1 MQSSMPVPEDLVGCR
16 FDVAVSKLRNISR
29 SKASDLISN
38 GTVHIA
44 NRKANKSAL
53 LLSSDE
59 IIFDDLVGED
69 FAENSCKNDALQDES
84 QQKNLQN
91 IQIDNQLENQLENLK
106 DNQQNNQIEIQL
118 QNQAIEQS
126 MKIAYKDEDIVVV
139 DKPVGMAAHQAQGW
153 CGPTVGEALEK
164 RGISISHTAGD
175 ENRRGIV
182 SRLDAGTS
190 GLMLVCRT
198 DLAYEEMKKQFANHT
213 VKKTYHALV
222 QGDLTQNKATI
233 EAPIGRAKVSDF
245 RFTITP
251 DGKPAVT
258 HWDVLE
264 RFGQATLAS
273 VNLET
278 GRTHQIRVHF
288 TSIGHPLVG
297 DSMYG
302 ANPVLAKK
310 LGLTRQWLHSMELIF
325 THPRTGKIIRVES
338 NYPSDLQHA
347 LEAMRELSK

>member
-1 MQSSMPVPEDLVGCR
+1 MQTSMPVPEDLVGLR
-16 FDVAVSKLRNISR
+16 FDVAVAQLRGISR
-29 SKASDLISN
+29 SKASDF
-38 GTVHIA
+38 IA
-44 NRKANKSAL
+44 SGAVILSSRKANKSAV

-59 IIFDDLVGED
+59 IIFCDSSDCDSSDCDSPSEKCVAISLENNVAQSANKETNH
-69 FAENSCKNDALQDES
+69 AENNAENNAAIQPN
-84 QQKNLQN
+84 QK
-91 IQIDNQLENQLENLK
+91 
-106 DNQQNNQIEIQL
+106 
-118 QNQAIEQS
+118 IEQS
-126 MKIAYKDEDIVVV
+126 MEIAYQDDDIVVV
-139 DKPVGMAAHQAQGW
+139 DKPVGMAAHKAQGW

-164 RGISISHTAGD
+164 RGISISATAGD

-198 DLAYEEMKKQFANHT
+198 DFAYEAMKKQFANHT
-213 VKKTYHALV
+213 VKKTYYALV
-222 QGDLTQNKATI
+222 QGNLAQDKATI

-251 DGKPAVT
+251 DGKPAIT

-302 ANPVLAKK
+302 ANPVLAQK
-310 LGLTRQWLHSMELIF
+310 LDLTRQWLHSMELTF
-325 THPRTGKIIRVES
+325 THPRTGKVVTVKS
-338 NYPSDLQHA
+338 DYPSDLQHA
-347 LEAMRELSK
+347 LEAMRALSK

>member
-1 MQSSMPVPEDLVGCR
+1 MQNNMPVPEDLVGFR
-16 FDVAVSKLRNISR
+16 FDVAIAKLRNISR

-38 GTVHIA
+38 GTVHIV

-59 IIFDDLVGED
+59 IIFEDLVSEN
-69 FAENSCKNDALQDES
+69 FVAKIYENETSKEESQVSKQILNQAESQAENQAE
-84 QQKNLQN
+84 
-91 IQIDNQLENQLENLK
+91 
-106 DNQQNNQIEIQL
+106 
-118 QNQAIEQS
+118 NQAIEQS
-126 MKIAYKDEDIVVV
+126 MEIAYQDDDIVVV
-139 DKPVGMAAHQAQGW
+139 NKPVGMAAHKAQGW
-153 CGPTVGEALEK
+153 CGPTVGEALK
-164 RGISISHTAGD
+164 NRGISISSTAGD

-198 DLAYEEMKKQFANHT
+198 DFAYEAMKKQFANHT

-222 QGDLTQNKATI
+222 QGNLAQDKATI

-302 ANPVLAKK
+302 ANPVLAQK
-310 LGLTRQWLHSMELIF
+310 LDLTRQWLHSMELTF
-325 THPRTGKIIRVES
+325 THPRTGKVVTVKS
-338 NYPSDLQHA
+338 DYPSDLQHA
-347 LEAMRELSK
+347 LEAMRALSK

>member
-1 MQSSMPVPEDLVGCR
+1 MQNNMPVPEDLVGCR
-16 FDVAVSKLRNISR
+16 FDVAIAKLRNISR

-38 GTVHIA
+38 GTVHIV

-53 LLSSDE
+53 LLSGDE
-59 IIFDDLVGED
+59 IIFEDLVSEN
-69 FAENSCKNDALQDES
+69 FVAKIYENETFKAESQAENQAES
-84 QQKNLQN
+84 QIL
-91 IQIDNQLENQLENLK
+91 NQAE
-106 DNQQNNQIEIQL
+106 
-118 QNQAIEQS
+118 NQAIEQS
-126 MKIAYKDEDIVVV
+126 MTIAYKDEDIVVV
-139 DKPVGMAAHQAQGW
+139 DKPVGMAAHKAQGW

-164 RGISISHTAGD
+164 RAINISATAGD

-198 DLAYEEMKKQFANHT
+198 DFAYEEMKKQFANHT

-222 QGDLTQNKATI
+222 QGNLSKDKATI

-251 DGKPAVT
+251 SGKPAIT

-288 TSIGHPLVG
+288 TSIGHPLIG

-302 ANPVLAKK
+302 ANPVLAQK
-310 LGLTRQWLHSMELIF
+310 LGLTRQWLHSMELTF
-325 THPRTGKIIRVES
+325 THPRTGKVITVKS

-347 LEAMRELSK
+347 LEAMRALSK

>member
-1 MQSSMPVPEDLVGCR
+1 MPVPEDLVGCR
-16 FDVAVSKLRNISR
+16 FDVAIAQLRNISR

-38 GTVHIA
+38 GTVHIV

-59 IIFDDLVGED
+59 IIFEDLVSEN
-69 FAENSCKNDALQDES
+69 FVAKIYENETSKEESQVSNQVSKQVLNQAESQAENQAE
-84 QQKNLQN
+84 
-91 IQIDNQLENQLENLK
+91 
-106 DNQQNNQIEIQL
+106 
-118 QNQAIEQS
+118 NQAIEQS
-126 MKIAYKDEDIVVV
+126 MEIAYQDDDIVVV
-139 DKPVGMAAHQAQGW
+139 NKPVGMAAHKAQGW
-153 CGPTVGEALEK
+153 CGPTVGEALEN
-164 RGISISHTAGD
+164 RGISISSTAGD

-198 DLAYEEMKKQFANHT
+198 DFAYEAMKKQFANHT

-222 QGDLTQNKATI
+222 QGNLAQDKATI
-233 EAPIGRAKVSDF
+233 EASIGRAKVSDF

-302 ANPVLAKK
+302 ANPVLAQK
-310 LGLTRQWLHSMELIF
+310 LGLTRQWLHSMELTF
-325 THPRTGKIIRVES
+325 THPRTGKVITVKS

-347 LEAMRELSK
+347 LEAMRALSK

>member
-1 MQSSMPVPEDLVGCR
+1 MPVPEDLVGCR
-16 FDVAVSKLRNISR
+16 FDVAIAKLRNISR

-38 GTVHIA
+38 GTVHIV

-59 IIFDDLVGED
+59 IIFEDLVSEN
-69 FAENSCKNDALQDES
+69 FVAKIYENETFKEESQVSNQILNQISNQAENQAE
-84 QQKNLQN
+84 
-91 IQIDNQLENQLENLK
+91 
-106 DNQQNNQIEIQL
+106 
-118 QNQAIEQS
+118 NQAIEQS
-126 MKIAYKDEDIVVV
+126 MEIAYQDDDIVVV
-139 DKPVGMAAHQAQGW
+139 NKPVGMAAHKAQGW
-153 CGPTVGEALEK
+153 CGPTVGEALK
-164 RGISISHTAGD
+164 NLGISISSTAGD

-198 DLAYEEMKKQFANHT
+198 DFAYEAMKKQFANHT

-222 QGDLTQNKATI
+222 QGNLAQDKATI

-302 ANPVLAKK
+302 ANPVLAQK
-310 LGLTRQWLHSMELIF
+310 LDLTRQWLHSMELTF
-325 THPRTGKIIRVES
+325 THPRTGKVVTVKS
-338 NYPSDLQHA
+338 NYPFDLQHA
-347 LEAMRELSK
+347 LEAMRALSK

>member
-1 MQSSMPVPEDLVGCR
+1 MQNNMPVPEDLVGCR
-16 FDVAVSKLRNISR
+16 FDVAIAKLRNISR

-38 GTVHIA
+38 GTVHIV

-59 IIFDDLVGED
+59 IIFED
-69 FAENSCKNDALQDES
+69 SVSENFVAKIYENETFKEESQVSNQILNQAENQAE
-84 QQKNLQN
+84 
-91 IQIDNQLENQLENLK
+91 
-106 DNQQNNQIEIQL
+106 
-118 QNQAIEQS
+118 NQAIEQS
-126 MKIAYKDEDIVVV
+126 MTIAYKDEDIVVV
-139 DKPVGMAAHQAQGW
+139 DKPVGMAAHKAQGW

-164 RGISISHTAGD
+164 RAISISATAGD

-198 DLAYEEMKKQFANHT
+198 DFAYEEMKKQFANHT

-222 QGDLTQNKATI
+222 QGNLAKDKATI

-245 RFTITP
+245 RFTITR
-251 DGKPAVT
+251 DGKPAIT

-302 ANPVLAKK
+302 ANPVLAQK
-310 LGLTRQWLHSMELIF
+310 LGLTRQWLHSMELTF
-325 THPRTGKIIRVES
+325 THPRTGKVITVKS

-347 LEAMRELSK
+347 LEAMRALSK

>member
-1 MQSSMPVPEDLVGCR
+1 MPVPEDLVGCR
-16 FDVAVSKLRNISR
+16 FDVAIAKLRNISR

-38 GTVHIA
+38 GTVHIV

-59 IIFDDLVGED
+59 IIFEDLVS
-69 FAENSCKNDALQDES
+69 ENFVAKIYENETSKEES
-84 QQKNLQN
+84 QVSN
-91 IQIDNQLENQLENLK
+91 QILNQENQAE
-106 DNQQNNQIEIQL
+106 
-118 QNQAIEQS
+118 NQAIEQS
-126 MKIAYKDEDIVVV
+126 MTIAYKDEDIVVV
-139 DKPVGMAAHQAQGW
+139 DKPVGMAAHKAQGW

-164 RGISISHTAGD
+164 RGISISATAGD

-198 DLAYEEMKKQFANHT
+198 DFAYEEMKKQFANHT
-213 VKKTYHALV
+213 VKKTYYALV
-222 QGDLTQNKATI
+222 QGNLDKDKATI

-251 DGKPAVT
+251 SGKPAIT

-302 ANPVLAKK
+302 ANPVLAQK
-310 LGLTRQWLHSMELIF
+310 LGLTRQWLHSMELTF
-325 THPRTGKIIRVES
+325 THPRTGKVITVKS

-347 LEAMRELSK
+347 LEAMRALSK

>member
-1 MQSSMPVPEDLVGCR
+1 MQNNMPVPEDLVGCR
-16 FDVAVSKLRNISR
+16 FDVAIAKLRNISR

-38 GTVHIA
+38 GTVHIV

-59 IIFDDLVGED
+59 IIFEDLVS
-69 FAENSCKNDALQDES
+69 ENFVAKIYENETSKEES
-84 QQKNLQN
+84 QVSN
-91 IQIDNQLENQLENLK
+91 QILNQENQAE
-106 DNQQNNQIEIQL
+106 
-118 QNQAIEQS
+118 NQAIEQS
-126 MKIAYKDEDIVVV
+126 MMIAYEDEDIVVV
-139 DKPVGMAAHQAQGW
+139 DKPVGMAAHKAQGW

-164 RGISISHTAGD
+164 RGIGISATAGD

-198 DLAYEEMKKQFANHT
+198 DFAYEEMKKQFANHT
-213 VKKTYHALV
+213 VKKTYYALV
-222 QGDLTQNKATI
+222 QGNLDKDKATI

-251 DGKPAVT
+251 SGKPAIT

-302 ANPVLAKK
+302 ANPVLAQK
-310 LGLTRQWLHSMELIF
+310 LGLTRQWLHSMELTF
-325 THPRTGKIIRVES
+325 THPRTGKVITVKS

-347 LEAMRELSK
+347 LEAMRALSK

>member
-1 MQSSMPVPEDLVGCR
+1 MQNNMPVPEDLVGCR
-16 FDVAVSKLRNISR
+16 FDVAIAKLRNISR

-38 GTVHIA
+38 GTVHIV

-59 IIFDDLVGED
+59 IIFEDLVSEN
-69 FAENSCKNDALQDES
+69 FVAKIYENETFKEESQVSNQILNQAENQAE
-84 QQKNLQN
+84 
-91 IQIDNQLENQLENLK
+91 
-106 DNQQNNQIEIQL
+106 
-118 QNQAIEQS
+118 NQAIEQS
-126 MKIAYKDEDIVVV
+126 MTIAYKDEDIVVV
-139 DKPVGMAAHQAQGW
+139 DKPVGMAAHKAQGW

-164 RGISISHTAGD
+164 RGIGISATAGD

-198 DLAYEEMKKQFANHT
+198 DFAYEEMKKQFANHT
-213 VKKTYHALV
+213 VKKTYYALV
-222 QGDLTQNKATI
+222 QGNLDKDKATI

-251 DGKPAVT
+251 SGKPAIT

-302 ANPVLAKK
+302 ANPVLAQK
-310 LGLTRQWLHSMELIF
+310 LGLTRQWLHSMELTF
-325 THPRTGKIIRVES
+325 THPRTGKVITVKS

-347 LEAMRELSK
+347 LEAMRALSK

>member
-1 MQSSMPVPEDLVGCR
+1 MQNNMPVPEDLVGCR
-16 FDVAVSKLRNISR
+16 FDVAIAKLRNISR

-38 GTVHIA
+38 GTVHIV

-53 LLSSDE
+53 LLSGDE
-59 IIFDDLVGED
+59 IIFEDLVSEN
-69 FAENSCKNDALQDES
+69 FVAKIYENETFKAE
-84 QQKNLQN
+84 
-91 IQIDNQLENQLENLK
+91 
-106 DNQQNNQIEIQL
+106 
-118 QNQAIEQS
+118 NQAIEQS
-126 MKIAYKDEDIVVV
+126 MTIAYKDEDIVVV
-139 DKPVGMAAHQAQGW
+139 DKPVGMAAHKAQGW

-164 RGISISHTAGD
+164 RAINISATAGD

-198 DLAYEEMKKQFANHT
+198 DFAYEEMKKQFANHT

-222 QGDLTQNKATI
+222 QGNLSKDKATI

-251 DGKPAVT
+251 SGKPAIT

-288 TSIGHPLVG
+288 TSIGHPLIG

-302 ANPVLAKK
+302 ANPVLAQK
-310 LGLTRQWLHSMELIF
+310 LGLTRQWLHSMELTF
-325 THPRTGKIIRVES
+325 THPRTGKVITVKS

-347 LEAMRELSK
+347 LEAMRALSK

>member
-1 MQSSMPVPEDLVGCR
+1 MQNNMPVPEDLVGCR
-16 FDVAVSKLRNISR
+16 FDVAIAKLRNISR

-38 GTVHIA
+38 GTVHIV

-53 LLSSDE
+53 LLSGDE
-59 IIFDDLVGED
+59 IIFEDLVS
-69 FAENSCKNDALQDES
+69 ENFVAKIHENETFKAES
-84 QQKNLQN
+84 QAESQEES
-91 IQIDNQLENQLENLK
+91 QILNQAE
-106 DNQQNNQIEIQL
+106 
-118 QNQAIEQS
+118 NQAIEQS
-126 MKIAYKDEDIVVV
+126 MTIAYKDEDIVVV
-139 DKPVGMAAHQAQGW
+139 DKPVGMAAHKAQGW

-164 RGISISHTAGD
+164 RGINISATAGD

-198 DLAYEEMKKQFANHT
+198 DFAYEEMKKQFANHT

-222 QGDLTQNKATI
+222 QGNLDKDKATI

-251 DGKPAVT
+251 NGKPAIT

-264 RFGQATLAS
+264 RFGQATVAS
-273 VNLET
+273 VSLER

-288 TSIGHPLVG
+288 TSIGHPLIG

-302 ANPVLAKK
+302 ANPVLAQK
-310 LGLTRQWLHSMELIF
+310 LGLTRQWLHSMELTF
-325 THPRTGKIIRVES
+325 THPRTGKVITVKS

-347 LEAMRELSK
+347 LEAMRALSK

>member
-1 MQSSMPVPEDLVGCR
+1 MPVPEDLVGCR
-16 FDVAVSKLRNISR
+16 FDVAIAKLRNISR

-38 GTVHIA
+38 GTVHIV

-59 IIFDDLVGED
+59 IIFEDLVS
-69 FAENSCKNDALQDES
+69 ENFVAKIYENETSKEES
-84 QQKNLQN
+84 QVSN
-91 IQIDNQLENQLENLK
+91 QILNQENQAE
-106 DNQQNNQIEIQL
+106 
-118 QNQAIEQS
+118 NQAIEQS
-126 MKIAYKDEDIVVV
+126 MTIAYKDEDIVVV
-139 DKPVGMAAHQAQGW
+139 DKPVGMAAHKAQGW

-164 RGISISHTAGD
+164 RGIGISATAGD

-198 DLAYEEMKKQFANHT
+198 DFAYEEMKKQFANHT
-213 VKKTYHALV
+213 VKKTYYALV
-222 QGDLTQNKATI
+222 QGNLDKDKATI

-251 DGKPAVT
+251 SGKPAIT

-302 ANPVLAKK
+302 ANPVLAQK
-310 LGLTRQWLHSMELIF
+310 LGLTRQWLHSMELTF
-325 THPRTGKIIRVES
+325 THPRTGKVITVKS

-347 LEAMRELSK
+347 LEAMRALSK

>member
-1 MQSSMPVPEDLVGCR
+1 MPVPEDLVGCR
-16 FDVAVSKLRNISR
+16 FDVAIAKLRNISR

-38 GTVHIA
+38 GTVHIV

-59 IIFDDLVGED
+59 IIFED
-69 FAENSCKNDALQDES
+69 SVSENFVAKIYENETFKEESQVSNQILNQAENQAES
-84 QQKNLQN
+84 Q
-91 IQIDNQLENQLENLK
+91 ISNQAE
-106 DNQQNNQIEIQL
+106 
-118 QNQAIEQS
+118 NQAIEQS
-126 MKIAYKDEDIVVV
+126 MTIAYKDEDIVVV
-139 DKPVGMAAHQAQGW
+139 DKPVGMAAHKAQGW

-164 RGISISHTAGD
+164 RGISISDTAGD

-198 DLAYEEMKKQFANHT
+198 DFAYEEMKKQFANHT

-222 QGDLTQNKATI
+222 QGNLAKDKATI

-245 RFTITP
+245 RFTITR
-251 DGKPAVT
+251 DGKPAIT

-302 ANPVLAKK
+302 ANPVLAQK
-310 LGLTRQWLHSMELIF
+310 LGLTRQWLHSMELTF
-325 THPRTGKIIRVES
+325 THPRTGKVITVKS

-347 LEAMRELSK
+347 LEAMRALSK

>member
-1 MQSSMPVPEDLVGCR
+1 MQNNMPVPEDLVGCR
-16 FDVAVSKLRNISR
+16 FDVAIAKLRNISR

-38 GTVHIA
+38 GTVHIV

-53 LLSSDE
+53 LLSGDE
-59 IIFDDLVGED
+59 IIFEDLVSEN
-69 FAENSCKNDALQDES
+69 FVAKIYENETFKAES
-84 QQKNLQN
+84 
-91 IQIDNQLENQLENLK
+91 
-106 DNQQNNQIEIQL
+106 
-118 QNQAIEQS
+118 QAIEQS
-126 MKIAYKDEDIVVV
+126 MTIAYKDEDIVVV
-139 DKPVGMAAHQAQGW
+139 DKPVGMAAHKAQGW

-164 RGISISHTAGD
+164 RAINISATAGD

-198 DLAYEEMKKQFANHT
+198 DFAYEEMKKQFANHT

-222 QGDLTQNKATI
+222 QGNLSKDKATI

-251 DGKPAVT
+251 SGKPAIT

-288 TSIGHPLVG
+288 TSIGHPLIG

-302 ANPVLAKK
+302 ANPVLAQK
-310 LGLTRQWLHSMELIF
+310 LGLTRQWLHSMELTF
-325 THPRTGKIIRVES
+325 THPRTGKVITVKS

-347 LEAMRELSK
+347 LEAMRALSK

>member
-1 MQSSMPVPEDLVGCR
+1 MPVPEDLVGCR
-16 FDVAVSKLRNISR
+16 FDVAIAKLRNISR

-38 GTVHIA
+38 GTVHIV

-59 IIFDDLVGED
+59 IIFED
-69 FAENSCKNDALQDES
+69 SVSENFVAKIYENETFKEESQAESQILNQISNQAENNAE
-84 QQKNLQN
+84 
-91 IQIDNQLENQLENLK
+91 
-106 DNQQNNQIEIQL
+106 
-118 QNQAIEQS
+118 NQAIEQS
-126 MKIAYKDEDIVVV
+126 MTIAYKDEDIVVV
-139 DKPVGMAAHQAQGW
+139 DKPVGMAAHKAQGW

-164 RGISISHTAGD
+164 RGISISATAGD
-175 ENRRGIV
+175 ENRHGIV

-198 DLAYEEMKKQFANHT
+198 DFAYEEMKKQFANHT

-222 QGDLTQNKATI
+222 QGNLAKDKATI

-245 RFTITP
+245 RFTITR
-251 DGKPAVT
+251 DGKPAIT

-302 ANPVLAKK
+302 ANPVLAQK
-310 LGLTRQWLHSMELIF
+310 LGLTRQWLHSMELTF
-325 THPRTGKIIRVES
+325 THPRTGKVITVKS

-347 LEAMRELSK
+347 LEAMRALSK

>member
-1 MQSSMPVPEDLVGCR
+1 MQNNMPVPEDLVGCR
-16 FDVAVSKLRNISR
+16 FDVAIAKLRNISR

-38 GTVHIA
+38 GTVHIV

-59 IIFDDLVGED
+59 IIFEDLVS
-69 FAENSCKNDALQDES
+69 ENFVAKIYENETSKEES
-84 QQKNLQN
+84 QVSN
-91 IQIDNQLENQLENLK
+91 QILNQENQAE
-106 DNQQNNQIEIQL
+106 
-118 QNQAIEQS
+118 NQAIEQS
-126 MKIAYKDEDIVVV
+126 MTIAYKDEDIVVV
-139 DKPVGMAAHQAQGW
+139 DKPVGMAAHKAQGW

-164 RGISISHTAGD
+164 RGIGISATAGD

-198 DLAYEEMKKQFANHT
+198 DFAYEEMKKQFANHT
-213 VKKTYHALV
+213 VKKTYYALV
-222 QGDLTQNKATI
+222 QGNLDKDKATI

-251 DGKPAVT
+251 SGKPAIT

-302 ANPVLAKK
+302 ANPVLAQK
-310 LGLTRQWLHSMELIF
+310 LGLTRQWLHSMELTF
-325 THPRTGKIIRVES
+325 MHPRTGKVITVKS

-347 LEAMRELSK
+347 LEAMRALSK

>member
-1 MQSSMPVPEDLVGCR
+1 MQNNMPVPEDLVGCR
-16 FDVAVSKLRNISR
+16 FDVAIAKLRNISR

-38 GTVHIA
+38 GTVHIV

-59 IIFDDLVGED
+59 IIFEDLVS
-69 FAENSCKNDALQDES
+69 ENFVAKIYENKTSKEES
-84 QQKNLQN
+84 QVS
-91 IQIDNQLENQLENLK
+91 
-106 DNQQNNQIEIQL
+106 NQIL
-118 QNQAIEQS
+118 NQAIEQS
-126 MKIAYKDEDIVVV
+126 MTIAYKDEDIVVV
-139 DKPVGMAAHQAQGW
+139 DKPVGMAAHKAQGW

-164 RGISISHTAGD
+164 RGIGISATAGD

-198 DLAYEEMKKQFANHT
+198 DFAYEEMKKQFANHT
-213 VKKTYHALV
+213 VKKTYYALV
-222 QGDLTQNKATI
+222 QGNLDKDKATI

-251 DGKPAVT
+251 SGKPAIT

-302 ANPVLAKK
+302 ANPVLAQK
-310 LGLTRQWLHSMELIF
+310 LGLTRQWLHSMELTF
-325 THPRTGKIIRVES
+325 THPRTGKVITVKS

-347 LEAMRELSK
+347 LEAMRALSK